1 MSYPKPAA
9 VSLVHWTTALSEHP
23 IFGELKDDC
32 CAAEAQED
40 TYYSVDGRVP
50 ALVNLI
56 CESRGDLFIWSEAK
70 SALLTTNLKRIKASL
85 DPKPG
90 SAAEHIDPVFQILLL
105 TSPPVNPLLEL
116 IPDPNGEGV
125 ALRNKKELCVVLLK
139 RQRGEYGEFAGGHK
153 KVNCKVVVV
162 ARELLTIYAQSL
174 ELLQA
179 SWHPESPHCMCLL
192 TSDNTL
198 RMFGLSEPDTP
209 LVTIQLGGSTLSRS
223 LRVQD
228 TFIAFQFWAAS
239 VIVLQDNGDVWLCDF
254 RDGAAPNSPLSMRPP
269 SEDNYSS
276 DPCSILVLSLELCV
290 VVIANGNGMLHHCIF
305 YPTETADG
313 EESEVGSDQTLYVVE
328 TMKLEDAMDEENSNL
343 SLIAD
348 PVHPYRY
355 FVRHSNG
362 LYMVSL
368 PWLENMVKAV
378 SHPIRVVPEATIRTL
393 VSTPPP
399 TCLQGVVVINQDLLR
414 DAFIATSTDGECL
427 AAPLRSEQLSS
438 VGGASAYSQHSG
450 VSSEQQD
457 SRFLDRIHS
466 VLFEER
472 KSLPRRFAHKKD
484 ETQEDCLRYLSD
496 AVQLLRQEY
505 LLREHKAKKEME
517 HRISVLVEQ
526 KTQQIKDLLNLEE
539 EREAI
544 EEKSRELE
552 DKLGVVTD
560 QCSGL
565 VESVERLLC
574 KLHSQ
579 SPVLSN
585 AERDMANKLK
595 TRSEQL
601 KVLESSLQ
609 QARQKVSLGY
619 GRAPG
624 EGTSLNPQQYN
635 HICTALAESGKDLTS
650 LVQKVKALLAIV
662 QSAP

>member
-1 MSYPKPAA
+1 MTA
-9 VSLVHWTTALSEHP
+9 VP
-23 IFGELKDDC
+23 QK
-32 CAAEAQED
+32 
-40 TYYSVDGRVP
+40 
-50 ALVNLI
+50 
-56 CESRGDLFIWSEAK
+56 GDLFVWSEAK

-85 DPKPG
+85 DPKHG
-90 SAAEHIDPVFQILLL
+90 SAAEQIPVFQILLL

-116 IPDPNGEGV
+116 IPDPSGEGV

-139 RQRGEYGEFAGGHK
+139 RQRGEYGEFGGGQK

-179 SWHPESPHCMCLL
+179 SWHPKSPHCICLL

-198 RMFGLSEPDTP
+198 RVFGLSEPDTP
-209 LVTIQLGGSTLSRS
+209 MVTIQLGGSTLSRS

-228 TFIAFQFWAAS
+228 TFIAFQFWADS
-239 VIVLQDNGDVWLCDF
+239 VFVLQDNGDVWLSDF
-254 RDGAAPNSPLSMRPP
+254 KDGATPSPPLSMRPP

-276 DPCSILVLSLELCV
+276 DPCSILVLPLELCV

-305 YPTETADG
+305 YSSETVDG
-313 EESEVGSDQTLYVVE
+313 EEEPEAGAGRTLYVVE
-328 TMKLEDAMDEENSNL
+328 TMKLEDTVDEDSSL
-343 SLIAD
+343 ALIAD
-348 PVHPYRY
+348 PVDPYRY

-378 SHPIRVVPEATIRTL
+378 SHPIRVIPEATIRAL

-399 TCLQGVVVINQDLLR
+399 TRLQGVVIVNQDLLR
-414 DAFIATSTDGECL
+414 DAVIATSTDGECL

-438 VGGASAYSQHSG
+438 VGGASAYSQPSG
-450 VSSEQQD
+450 ASSEQPN
-457 SRFLDRIHS
+457 SRFLEHMRS
-466 VLFEER
+466 VLFEGR
-472 KSLPRRFAHKKD
+472 KPQPRRFAQKKD
-484 ETQEDCLRYLSD
+484 ETQEDCFRYLCD
-496 AVQLLRQEY
+496 AIKILREQY
-505 LLREHKAKKEME
+505 FQREHKAKKEMKQ
-517 HRISVLVEQ
+517 RISVLIEQ
-526 KTQQIKDLLNLEE
+526 KTQQINDLLNLEE
-539 EREAI
+539 ESRAI
-544 EEKSRELE
+544 EEKSVELE
-552 DKLGVVTD
+552 DKLCVVTD

-585 AERDMANKLK
+585 AERDMADKLR
-595 TRSEQL
+595 TTLEQL
-601 KVLESSLQ
+601 KFLESNLQ
-609 QARQKVSLGY
+609 QARQKVTLGY
-619 GRAPG
+619 GKAAG

-635 HICTALAESGKDLTS
+635 HICATLAESGKDLAS
-650 LVQKVKALLAIV
+650 LVQKVKALLAVV